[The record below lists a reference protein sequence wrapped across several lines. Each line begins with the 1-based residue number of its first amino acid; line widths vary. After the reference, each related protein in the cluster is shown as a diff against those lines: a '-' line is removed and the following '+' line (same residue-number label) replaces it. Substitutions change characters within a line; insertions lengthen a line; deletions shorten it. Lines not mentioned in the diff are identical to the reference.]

1 VNRLPLDRVQP
12 GMVLAADVKRDDG
25 VLLCGR
31 GAPVTEN
38 LLKSLKRLG
47 FETVAVDEGALESDA
62 WRAERIAR
70 QTRAIERRFAK
81 TASDPI
87 LAELKNAL
95 IRRLENS

>member
-1 VNRLPLDRVQP
+1 MNRLPLDRVRP

-47 FETVAVDEGALESDA
+47 FETLAVDEGALELDA